1 MGWEQHAH
9 TRDLQ
14 GPIPAKTGKKGQS
27 HECGSAGFVGCCN
40 WKINTGK
47 TWNLCGFRHRFRGS
61 LYLCCECFIYQK
73 KSWNHRQDPKD
84 PLIPWERTLATSPGG
99 TFWNSRIQGAPGY
112 SGIPGFREFLHTPEF
127 QDSGRSG
134 IFWNSRIQG
143 VPGHSGIPRFP
154 GFREILHTLEF
165 QGSGSSWTFWNSRIQ
180 GASGQSGIPGCSEH
194 PCPSLWECGSLDSE
208 GSRKTIK
215 AAGDPAASNTKG
227 ELKHY

>member
-1 MGWEQHAH
+1 MDRKSGSASTEEELIEFWDGMGWEQHTH

-40 WKINTGK
+40 WKINTGE
-47 TWNLCGFRHRFRGS
+47 TWNLCGFHRFKGS

-99 TFWNSRIQGAPGY
+99 TFWNSRVQEAPGY
-112 SGIPGFREFLHTPEF
+112 SGIPGFRELL
-127 QDSGRSG
+127 D
-134 IFWNSRIQG
+134 N
-143 VPGHSGIPRFP
+143 
-154 GFREILHTLEF
+154 LEF
-165 QGSGSSWTFWNSRIQ
+165 QGALSTH
-180 GASGQSGIPGCSEH
+180 AL
-194 PCPSLWECGSLDSE
+194 SLWECGSLDSE